1 MNLVELM
8 RSLYETGDYF
18 IKCGDETDIDYN
30 DSFWGVVNDPDGKRR
45 NLLKETVQQIEDVR
59 YVWEYIN
66 SLKPGVILDVGCGLG
81 SLLSAVSNEWDKY
94 GIELSRKA
102 AEYAS
107 KHCNTHVGTLIDC
120 PYEDN
125 QFDCITMYH
134 VIEHVKDPISNIKKI
149 KALLK
154 NKGTFI
160 IGTPDFDS
168 GSARRFGKNYRL
180 LDPGHIRL
188 FSNDSMHRFLRDFGF
203 KICKVEYTYFN
214 TRLFTRENL
223 MKLFDTSKISPP
235 FYGNFMTFFCTNQK

>member
-1 MNLVELM
+1 MKLLELM

-18 IKCGDETDIDYN
+18 IENGDEHIDYN
-30 DSFWGVVNDPDGKRR
+30 DSFWGVINDPDGKKR
-45 NLLKETVQQIEDVR
+45 NLLDETVQQVEDVR

-94 GIELSRKA
+94 GIELSGKA
-102 AEYAS
+102 VEHAN
-107 KHCNTHVGTLIDC
+107 KHCNTHLGTLNDC
-120 PYEDN
+120 PYKKN

-149 KALLK
+149 KSLLK

-180 LDPGHIRL
+180 LGSGHISL

-223 MKLFDTSKISPP
+223 MRLFDTSKISPP
-235 FYGNFMTFFCTNQK
+235 FYGNYMTFFCTNQK